1 MLELIHHF
9 FTIIVFHDYI
19 PVNGGV
25 ILEDSP
31 ALDLAY
37 KIAGL

>member
-19 PVNGGV
+19 PVAGGV

-31 ALDLAY
+31 LLEVAY
-37 KIAGL
+37 RIAGL